1 MSESDLVARAKQ
13 GDVIAITSVLN
24 KILQSQG
31 ITAKVQVKNGC
42 LHILLESPQV
52 PEQQSAIFFI
62 QKTINNLKIA
72 SIQSIKIYGQQI
84 GKSHADWTEIL
95 QLPTTDS
102 QTSVQKTPNIHQLA
116 REGDVEAI
124 KLLINRAIEHK
135 NIMALINLQ
144 DNCLEIILESIDVPN
159 ENIATTLII
168 REFKTW
174 KPDLISTIRIQAKK
188 CGDNFY
194 SWHQELD
201 LTSGSNLLDFT
212 SRTNLPDLSPQY
224 SSKVSKP
231 NKTRFTIKMDLNNLD
246 HFQAGFIILI
256 AIYGIFGSLNP
267 GLDGPFRWLHFPD
280 LAIHETGHLIF
291 MILFGSGS
299 FMHILGGSLT
309 QILFPA
315 AFTIYFFLYAQRYS
329 SAITLFW
336 TAQNFMDV
344 SVYIKDAQ
352 ARELPLTV
360 DDPDAHD
367 WYNLLGWMNILQYDQ
382 QVGNFVYFIGFLIFI
397 VSIVL
402 GIYFSQLP
410 EKFQKK

>member
-1 MSESDLVARAKQ
+1 MTEPNLVARATQ
-13 GDVIAITSVLN
+13 GDTIAITSLLN
-24 KILQSQG
+24 LTLQSQD
-31 ITAKVQVKNGC
+31 ITAKVQIKNRC
-42 LHILLESPQV
+42 LHILLESPQT
-52 PEQQSAIFFI
+52 PDQQSAIFLI
-62 QKTINNLKIA
+62 QKTINNIQIT
-72 SIQSIKIYGQQI
+72 SIESIKVYGRQI

-95 QLPTTDS
+95 PLPAIET
-102 QTSVQKTPNIHQLA
+102 QNIVQKTPNLRQLA
-116 REGDVEAI
+116 KQGDVDAI
-124 KLLINRAIEHK
+124 RLLINRAIEHK

-144 DNCLEIILESIDVPN
+144 DNCLDIILESIDIPN
-159 ENIATTLII
+159 ETIATTLIF
-168 REFKTW
+168 RELKTW
-174 KPDLISTIRIQAKK
+174 KTNLISTVKIQAKK
-188 CGDNFY
+188 SGDNFF
-194 SWHQELD
+194 SWNQELD
-201 LTSGSNLLDFT
+201 LISGYD
-212 SRTNLPDLSPQY
+212 LPKLSPQY
-224 SSKVSKP
+224 PSKVTKISQPK
-231 NKTRFTIKMDLNNLD
+231 KTKFPIKIDFKNLD
-246 HFQAGFIILI
+246 HFQAGLIILI

-267 GLDGPFRWLHFPD
+267 GLDGPFMWLHFPD

-315 AFTIYFFLYAQRYS
+315 AFTIYFFLYGQRYS

-367 WYNLLGWMNILQYDQ
+367 WYNLLSWMNILEYDQ
-382 QVGNFVYFIGFLIFI
+382 QIGNFVYFIGFLIFI
-397 VSIVL
+397 ASILL

-410 EKFQKK
+410 EKFKRN